1 MGHKARLHESKR
13 KQIRDDMELMVGSKH
28 CIQCPV
34 VSVTI
39 SPGGDV
45 SQPPQDEPG
54 GALQDHGGGG
64 GAHLGVAVIAE
75 AAGNTD
81 L

>member
-28 CIQCPV
+28 CIQCRPELP
-34 VSVTI
+34 SRI
-39 SPGGDV
+39 QGGDV

-64 GAHLGVAVIAE
+64 GAHLGVAVLTE